1 MIKLAPSILSADFA
15 RLLEDVKKVEK
26 AGCEYLHI
34 DVMDG
39 HFVPN
44 ITLGPGIVKSLRK
57 DVNMV
62 FDAHLMIENPDN
74 YIKEFADAGCDIIV
88 VHQEACTHLHRTIQN
103 IKSHGIKAGVALNP
117 ATPIETIKYVLQD
130 VDMVLLMSVNPG
142 FGGQSYIPVVTEKI
156 KELKALGIKTNMFTG
171 DNKQIAEKTGKEIGI
186 QNIKSEMLPQDK
198 YNAFEEIIN
207 KKDEKSKVAFVGDGI
222 NDAPVLARADVGIAM
237 GNMGSDAAIESADVI
252 LMDDKP
258 SKIAHAIE
266 ISNKTIQ
273 IAHQNIA
280 FALSVKML
288 VLILA
293 SLGLAPMWLAIFAD
307 VGVTLFAVLYAMR
320 TLILTI
326 ILNSKAAK

>member
-117 ATPIETIKYVLQD
+117 ATPIETIKYVLED

-142 FGGQSYIPVVTEKI
+142 FGGQSYIPVVTKKI
-156 KELKALGIKTNMFTG
+156 KELRSLI
-171 DNKQIAEKTGKEIGI
+171 D
-186 QNIKSEMLPQDK
+186 EMGLDIDI
-198 YNAFEEIIN
+198 E
-207 KKDEKSKVAFVGDGI
+207 VDGG
-222 NDAPVLARADVGIAM
+222 V
-237 GNMGSDAAIESADVI
+237 
-252 LMDDKP
+252 KP
-258 SKIAHAIE
+258 SN
-266 ISNKTIQ
+266 ISEVVNAGANVIV
-273 IAHQNIA
+273 AG
-280 FALSVKML
+280 S
-288 VLILA
+288 
-293 SLGLAPMWLAIFAD
+293 AIFNAGD
-307 VGVTLFAVLYAMR
+307 IDEAVKSLRENA
-320 TLILTI
+320 
-326 ILNSKAAK
+326 SK

>member
-156 KELKALGIKTNMFTG
+156 KELKALI
-171 DNKQIAEKTGKEIGI
+171 D
-186 QNIKSEMLPQDK
+186 EMNLD
-198 YNAFEEIIN
+198 I
-207 KKDEKSKVAFVGDGI
+207 D
-222 NDAPVLARADVGIAM
+222 
-237 GNMGSDAAIESADVI
+237 IEVEGGV
-252 LMDDKP
+252 KP
-258 SKIAHAIE
+258 S
-266 ISNKTIQ
+266 
-273 IAHQNIA
+273 NIDEDVNA
-280 FALSVKML
+280 GANVIVAGS
-288 VLILA
+288 
-293 SLGLAPMWLAIFAD
+293 AIFNAGNID
-307 VGVTLFAVLYAMR
+307 EAVKSLRENA
-320 TLILTI
+320 
-326 ILNSKAAK
+326 SK

>member
-74 YIKEFADAGCDIIV
+74 YIKEFVDAGCDIIV

-156 KELKALGIKTNMFTG
+156 KELKALI
-171 DNKQIAEKTGKEIGI
+171 D
-186 QNIKSEMLPQDK
+186 EMNLDIDI
-198 YNAFEEIIN
+198 E
-207 KKDEKSKVAFVGDGI
+207 VDGG
-222 NDAPVLARADVGIAM
+222 V
-237 GNMGSDAAIESADVI
+237 
-252 LMDDKP
+252 KP
-258 SKIAHAIE
+258 S
-266 ISNKTIQ
+266 
-273 IAHQNIA
+273 NIDEVVNA
-280 FALSVKML
+280 GANVIVAGS
-288 VLILA
+288 
-293 SLGLAPMWLAIFAD
+293 AIFNAGNID
-307 VGVTLFAVLYAMR
+307 EAVKSLRENA
-320 TLILTI
+320 
-326 ILNSKAAK
+326 SK